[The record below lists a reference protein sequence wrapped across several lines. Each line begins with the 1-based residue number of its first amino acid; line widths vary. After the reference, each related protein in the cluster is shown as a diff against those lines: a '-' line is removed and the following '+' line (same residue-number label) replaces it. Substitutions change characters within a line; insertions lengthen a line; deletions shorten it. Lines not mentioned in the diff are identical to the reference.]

1 MLREIRSGK
10 LICGKYVAGNKSR
23 EMNLRE
29 MNLREINCGKGI
41 SRNTDIVGHKFADQ
55 KLWHMGPMNCGT
67 IL

>member
-23 EMNLRE
+23 EMN
-29 MNLREINCGKGI
+29 CGKGI

-55 KLWHMGPMNCGT
+55 KLWDMGPMKSGT